1 MVAVVGGPAEGQ
13 LTEVARADHE
23 TAGAVGEIHQL
34 ERAHA
39 RLPIFIGHIPHG
51 LVLTDVAEVAADG
64 VRDRDF
70 PEGDAKLLTQNFGIG
85 ARPVRGAEAGHG
97 HGEDV
102 RHGTAKLFHRADG
115 GQQRKAAV
123 QTSGDA
129 DDGGF
134 RVGVLEPLCKAVCLN
149 FQNQLAALRARGVAA
164 RDEGRRRK
172 PARQRDRAERQIKF
186 DARVAVRRR
195 LKAGA
200 AAAFRCQPPKIQ
212 LRAGASVA
220 EGAAFRQQ
228 RTVFADEIVRG
239 KDHVG
244 GGFAVA
250 GVGIEIGA
258 QEPRG
263 LLRDELTAIFG
274 LSGGLVAGGK
284 IHNDGRAGQCVRRAR
299 RQRRP
304 EILADLRRQH
314 EFRHGAAA
322 EQQLRAEQRLLPG
335 EADAPDAG
343 WRGGEVAALI
353 EFAVVRNVGFRNEAE
368 QPPAAD
374 DGRAVVELAVH
385 IDRQADGGDQR
396 QRLAGLQNGAERFFG
411 GPLQRLLQK
420 QVAACVAGEAK
431 LGENGELRAVRSGLT
446 HGFDGHFC
454 VIGTVCDPQR
464 RRERADPEKSVYHGC
479 SILFLCLWRRAEPLP
494 PDSFIIT

>member
-1 MVAVVGGPAEGQ
+1 M
-13 LTEVARADHE
+13 
-23 TAGAVGEIHQL
+23 
-34 ERAHA
+34 
-39 RLPIFIGHIPHG
+39 
-51 LVLTDVAEVAADG
+51 
-64 VRDRDF
+64 
-70 PEGDAKLLTQNFGIG
+70 
-85 ARPVRGAEAGHG
+85 
-97 HGEDV
+97 
-102 RHGTAKLFHRADG
+102 
-115 GQQRKAAV
+115 
-123 QTSGDA
+123 
-129 DDGGF
+129 
-134 RVGVLEPLCKAVCLN
+134 
-149 FQNQLAALRARGVAA
+149 
-164 RDEGRRRK
+164 
-172 PARQRDRAERQIKF
+172 
-186 DARVAVRRR
+186 
-195 LKAGA
+195 
-200 AAAFRCQPPKIQ
+200 
-212 LRAGASVA
+212 
-220 EGAAFRQQ
+220 
-228 RTVFADEIVRG
+228 
-239 KDHVG
+239 
-244 GGFAVA
+244 A

-263 LLRDELTAIFG
+263 LLRDKLTAVFG

-420 QVAACVAGEAK
+420 QVAAGVAGQAK
-431 LGENGELRAVRSGLT
+431 FRKADQLHALGRVHAHGVNDLLGIIGAVGHVQCGGGGGCADKSIFKSGKAVL
-446 HGFDGHFC
+446 HS
-454 VIGTVCDPQR
+454 PN
-464 RRERADPEKSVYHGC
+464 
-479 SILFLCLWRRAEPLP
+479 FLL
-494 PDSFIIT
+494 IK